1 MSVIHQVLAKYFG
14 YSQFR
19 PMQEEIIQSV
29 LDGNDTLALL
39 PTGGGKSIC
48 FQVPALAMEGICVVI
63 SPLIALMKDQE
74 EQLKEK
80 GIRASAIVSGMSK
93 SEIDIILGNCI
104 YGNYKFI
111 YISPER
117 LASEDFIAQLL
128 KMPVNMFAID
138 EAHCISQW
146 GYDFRPPYLKIA
158 SIREHFPNIPVM
170 ALTASATPEVRDDI
184 CNKLNFKSNKKV
196 FSKSFARPNLSYI
209 VRHEDNKQDR
219 LLRVL
224 NTIPGTSIVY
234 VRNRRKTQE
243 LANWLNAQGISADFY
258 HAGLNFKVRNEKQ
271 ERWMNN
277 KTRVIVS
284 TNAFGMG
291 INKPD
296 VRSVIHVDL
305 PDDLES
311 YYQEAGR
318 GGRDEKQSY
327 AVVLYNNTDINDIER
342 KINVNFPEIDEVKNV
357 YQALG
362 NYYQM
367 PIGNGEGQQ
376 FNFEILEF
384 SANYRFDPIR
394 TLNCIKI
401 LELEGFFNLSDAVFL
416 PSRIKIQLKNLDLY
430 NFQVQHKEFDP
441 IIKLILRSYSG
452 LFDDFVKVN
461 ESELAR
467 KLNINRDDAV
477 NQIKKLHT
485 LEVLE
490 YLPASDIP
498 RITFN
503 YSRVELKHLKINKQN
518 LEDRKQRYI
527 VRSNAFKEF
536 ILSKHKCRSMMLL
549 SYFGEDNLSR
559 CGTCDYC
566 RERNKLEFNDI
577 EMESISISIKTHL
590 QKKAM
595 LPHEIAFQFP
605 KLSGEKVAAIVRWM
619 LDNGDL
625 KKLPNGLIT
634 LIKD

>member
-1 MSVIHQVLAKYFG
+1 MSVIHQILAKYFG

-48 FQVPALAMEGICVVI
+48 FQVPALAMEGICVVV

-80 GIRASAIVSGMSK
+80 GIRASAIVSGMTK

-117 LASEDFIAQLL
+117 LANEDFRMQLL

-146 GYDFRPPYLKIA
+146 GYDFRPPYLEIA
-158 SIREHFPNIPVM
+158 SIREHFPSIPVM
-170 ALTASATPEVRDDI
+170 ALTASATPEVREDI
-184 CNKLNFKSNKKV
+184 CAKLNFKSNKKV
-196 FSKSFARPNLSYI
+196 FTKSFARPNLSYI
-209 VRHEDNKQDR
+209 VRHEDNKQER

-224 NTIPGTSIVY
+224 KTIPGTSIIY

-243 LANWLNAQGISADFY
+243 LATWLNAQGISADFY
-258 HAGLNFKVRNEKQ
+258 HAGLNFKLRNEKQ

-296 VRSVIHVDL
+296 VRSVIHTDL

-318 GGRDEKQSY
+318 GGRDEKQAY
-327 AVVLYNNTDINDIER
+327 AVVLYNNTDINEIQR
-342 KINVNFPEIDEVKNV
+342 KININFPEIEEVKNV

-376 FNFEILEF
+376 FEFEILQF
-384 SANYRFDPIR
+384 AANYRFDPIR
-394 TLNCIKI
+394 TLNCFKI
-401 LELEGFFNLSDAVFL
+401 LEQEGFITLSDAVFL
-416 PSRIKIQLKNLDLY
+416 PSRIKIRVKNLYLY
-430 NFQVQHKEFDP
+430 NFQVQHKEFES

-452 LFDDFVKVN
+452 LFDDFTKIN
-461 ESELAR
+461 ESELSR
-467 KLNINRDDAV
+467 KLNITREEV
-477 NQIKKLHT
+477 IIQIKKLNT
-485 LEVLE
+485 QEILE
-490 YLPASDIP
+490 YLPASDTP
-498 RITFN
+498 RLTFN
-503 YSRVELKHLKINKQN
+503 FSRIDLKHLKINKQN
-518 LEDRKQRYI
+518 LEDRKQRFI

-536 ILSKHKCRSMMLL
+536 ILNKNKCRSMMLL

-577 EMESISISIKTHL
+577 EMESISNSIKTL
-590 QKKAM
+590 VQQKAM
-595 LPHEIAFQFP
+595 LPHEISLHFP
-605 KLSGEKVAAIVRWM
+605 KLSPEKVATIVRWL

-625 KKLPNGLIT
+625 KKLENGLIT
-634 LIKD
+634 L